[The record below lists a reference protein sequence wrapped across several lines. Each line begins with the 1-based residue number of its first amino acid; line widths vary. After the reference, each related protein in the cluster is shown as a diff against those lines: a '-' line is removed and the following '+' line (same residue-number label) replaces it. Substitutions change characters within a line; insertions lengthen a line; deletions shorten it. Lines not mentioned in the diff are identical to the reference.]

1 MTNIFRE
8 SVNGIE
14 LIPID
19 DELLDHR
26 AIFLVDAVNAATS
39 NQLIMQLMYLEA
51 QEEKSEITLYINS
64 PGGDVTSGLAVY
76 DYIGT
81 MKSPLKTVC
90 IGQASSMAAILFL
103 AGEKREMLEH
113 TEIMIHDPSYGN
125 FNMSSKK
132 PHEIQ
137 ERLDSL
143 NKTREKLARIIAD
156 RTGKSL
162 EEIYEITADDTYF
175 DAEQAIEFGLATGIF
190 KGGKQQ

>member
-1 MTNIFRE
+1 MTHIFKE

-14 LIPID
+14 LIPIE
-19 DELLDHR
+19 DELLNER
-26 AIFLVDAVNAATS
+26 KIFLVDSVNAETS
-39 NQLIMQLMYLEA
+39 NQLIKQLMYLEA

-64 PGGDVTSGLAVY
+64 PGGDVMGGLAVY

-113 TEIMIHDPSYGN
+113 TELMLHDPSYGS
-125 FNMSSKK
+125 FDMSGKK

-143 NKTREKLARIIAD
+143 NKTREKLAEIISE
-156 RTGKSL
+156 RTGKSM
-162 EEIYEITADDTYF
+162 EEVYAITADDTYF
-175 DAEQAIEFGLATGIF
+175 DAEQAIKFGLSTGIF
-190 KGGKQQ
+190 KGGKQL

>member
-1 MTNIFRE
+1 MTNIFKE
-8 SVNGIE
+8 SVNGID

-19 DELLDHR
+19 DELLNHR

-39 NQLIMQLMYLEA
+39 NQLIKQLMYLETQDDHA
-51 QEEKSEITLYINS
+51 EITLYINS
-64 PGGDVTSGLAVY
+64 PGGDVMSGLAVY
-76 DYIGT
+76 DYIGI
-81 MKSPLKTVC
+81 MKSPLTTVC

-125 FNMSSKK
+125 FNMSGKK

-143 NKTREKLARIIAD
+143 NKTREKLAEIISE
-156 RTGKSL
+156 RTGKSM
-162 EEIYEITADDTYF
+162 EEVYAITADDTYF
-175 DAEQAIEFGLATGIF
+175 DAEEAIEFGLATGIF
-190 KGGKQQ
+190 KGGAAL

>member
-1 MTNIFRE
+1 MAHIFRE

-14 LIPID
+14 LIPIE
-19 DELLDHR
+19 DELLNER
-26 AIFLVDAVNAATS
+26 KIFLVDSVNAETS
-39 NQLIMQLMYLEA
+39 NQLIKQLMYLEA
-51 QEEKSEITLYINS
+51 QDEKSEITLYINS
-64 PGGDVTSGLAVY
+64 PGGDVLSGLAVY

-81 MKSPLKTVC
+81 MKSPLTTVC

-113 TEIMIHDPSYGN
+113 TELMLHDPSYGS
-125 FNMSSKK
+125 FDMSGKK

-143 NKTREKLARIIAD
+143 NKTRETLARIIAD

-162 EEIYEITADDTYF
+162 EEIYKITADDTYF
-175 DAEQAIEFGLATGIF
+175 DAEAAIEFGLATGIF
-190 KGGKQQ
+190 KGGNL